1 MAMELIETIEVG
13 AGGVTSIEFTSIPQ
27 DGTDLVIL
35 LSGKSSRAQVSGD
48 FYFRMN
54 GATSGYSWKDLMAYA
69 TTVYSQTGA
78 TATEIDP
85 SLYGIPG
92 SVSATTNIWSN
103 TSIYFSNYTSSTNK
117 SVSVDASYAQNAL
130 SRSLG
135 FLAGSLT
142 TTSPITSIELFN
154 RSGET
159 YVQYSTASLFK
170 IY

>member
-13 AGGVTSIEFTSIPQ
+13 AGGAASIQFTSIPQ
-27 DGTDLVIL
+27 DGVDLVVM
-35 LSGKSSRAQVSGD
+35 LSGKSSYSQVWGD
-48 FYFRMN
+48 LYFRMN
-54 GATSGYSWKDLMAYA
+54 GTSSGYSWIDLMAYA
-69 TTVYSQTGA
+69 TTVYSQSGA
-78 TATEIDP
+78 TATEIDLM
-85 SLYGIPG
+85 LYGIPG
-92 SVSATTNIWSN
+92 SATATTNIWSN

-117 SVSVDASYAQNAL
+117 SVSVDASSAQNAL

-154 RSGET
+154 RSGEN